1 MEVIYGPQNLT
12 MKARTSAALLALLL
26 FAPMTQAVTL
36 LEADSLWLFDGGT
49 VGTNATYTQ
58 VIDSSAN
65 AHAVSSSNFNNLS
78 WVTVPSTGPYGGT
91 AQSSD
96 GHGLQF
102 TPVVTVSNAGAANAD
117 TVSAATL
124 QSINASISG
133 SSTMITR
140 MRWDGA
146 ISGLDDNTNQWIVS
160 NGFGGWSEPD
170 LASKGYMFGLTTSGG
185 LYYYTAAA
193 NTGIGQTASGAS
205 HTFTPTGLTLTVG
218 EWYDIAM
225 VLNDFD
231 DGVKTT
237 GQVTFYVVGSD
248 GQLQTFTSNATT
260 WVSPTS
266 NTTLQLGGE
275 SAGTG
280 TSNQRKSFN
289 GAMDYLAM
297 YDTALSQEEVTS
309 IFAAPEPSR
318 GLLLLGGVML
328 ASFRRRRN
336 SAV

>member
-1 MEVIYGPQNLT
+1 

-26 FAPMTQAVTL
+26 SAPMSPAATL

-49 VGTNATYTQ
+49 VGTSATSTQ

-78 WVTVPSTGPYGGT
+78 WVSVPGTGPYGGST
-91 AQSSD
+91 QAAD

-102 TPVVTVSNAGAANAD
+102 TPVVTVSNPGSGNAD

-124 QSINASISG
+124 QSINASVTG

-146 ISGLDDNTNQWIVS
+146 ISGLDDNTNQWIIN
-160 NGFGGWSEPD
+160 NGFGGWSEAD
-170 LASKGYMFGLTTSGG
+170 LASKGYLFGLTTSGG

-193 NTGIGQTASGAS
+193 NTGLGQTPSGSS
-205 HTFTPTGLTLTVG
+205 HTYTTTGLSLVVG

-231 DGVKTT
+231 DGIKST

-248 GQLQTFTSNATT
+248 GQLQTFSSSATT
-260 WVSPTS
+260 WVSPLA

-280 TSNQRKSFN
+280 TVNQRKSFN

-297 YDTALSQEEVTS
+297 FDTALTQEEVTA

-318 GLLLLGGVML
+318 GLLVFAGIAL
-328 ASFRRRRN
+328 ACFRRRR
-336 SAV
+336 AVG

>member
-1 MEVIYGPQNLT
+1 
-12 MKARTSAALLALLL
+12 MKVCASLATLALVLIASL
-26 FAPMTQAVTL
+26 SPAATL

-49 VGTNATYTQ
+49 VGTSATYTQ

-78 WVTVPSTGPYGGT
+78 WVSVPGTGPYGGT
-91 AQSSD
+91 AQSAS
-96 GHGLQF
+96 GHGLKF
-102 TPVVTVSNAGAANAD
+102 SPVVTVQNPGSTNAD

-124 QSINASISG
+124 QSINASVTG

-146 ISGLDDNTNQWIVS
+146 ISGLDDGTNQWIVS

-170 LASKGYMFGLTTSGG
+170 LASKGYMFGLSTTGQ

-205 HTFTPTGLTLTVG
+205 HSYITSALSLVVG

-225 VLNDFD
+225 VLNDFGD
-231 DGVKTT
+231 ADKTT
-237 GQVTFYVVGSD
+237 GQVTFYVVGPN
-248 GQLQTFTSNATT
+248 GQMQTFSSNTTT
-260 WVSPTS
+260 WISPNS

-280 TSNQRKSFN
+280 TTNQRKSFN

-297 YDTALSQEEVTS
+297 FDTALTQSEIQN
-309 IFAAPEPSR
+309 IIAAPEPSR
-318 GLLLLGGVML
+318 GMLML
-328 ASFRRRRN
+328 AGIALACFRRRR
-336 SAV
+336 VGR